1 MIKLIANLPDF
12 KNSFNNNKKAIQVGL
27 NKIFMKDEV
36 KIFLESKLNQTY
48 MQYIVKIQSFV
59 KRMIKRKKI
68 KKLRQ
73 NVIMIKK
80 FVKGL
85 LIRQK

>member
-68 KKLRQ
+68 QKLRQ

>member
-12 KNSFNNNKKAIQVGL
+12 KNSFNNNKRAIQVGL

>member
-12 KNSFNNNKKAIQVGL
+12 KNSFNNNKRAIQVGL

-68 KKLRQ
+68 KK
-73 NVIMIKK
+73 